1 VTTKSKNK
9 NIVIGIAY
17 NAYDPLTA
25 RKVER
30 ASEESVEEMA
40 NEVLA
45 AVTELGYTSFTLPLH
60 KSFLSFLNR
69 LKVLNADVI
78 INLCEAFAGYPQL
91 ESNVAAA
98 FELMGVA
105 FTGNDSRTLALCLNK
120 FRTKAVL
127 KSSGLPT
134 APAMLMDSPDA
145 KPEIPFPVIVKPNR
159 EDASLGI
166 LPESVCADVE
176 ALQKQV
182 QRIIEIY
189 DQSALVEA
197 YIDGREFNVAVF
209 DDAKPEALPV
219 SEIDFSQMPEGQ
231 ARILSYEAKWLADGV
246 LYQASPPVCPA
257 PIDDAVRTKLQEMA
271 VKAFLAVECRDYG
284 RIDFRMDKKGR
295 IFVLEVNPNP
305 DISLNAGYARAL
317 GAAGIEYKAFWQRLI
332 EKALAR
338 RPKK

>member
-1 VTTKSKNK
+1 MTTKSKNK
-9 NIVIGIAY
+9 NIVVGIAY
-17 NAYDPLTA
+17 NAYDPLTS

-45 AVTELGYTSFTLPLH
+45 AVTELGYTSFILPLH

-69 LKVLNADVI
+69 LKVLNADII

-98 FELMGVA
+98 FELMHVA

-120 FRTKAVL
+120 FKTKAVL
-127 KSSGLPT
+127 KSCGLPT

-145 KPEIPFPVIVKPNR
+145 KLEIPYPVIVKPNR

-166 LPESVCADVE
+166 LPESVCADAE

-182 QRIIEIY
+182 QRILEIY
-189 DQSALVEA
+189 DQPALVEA

-219 SEIDFSQMPEGQ
+219 SEIDFGEMPEGQ
-231 ARILSYEAKWLADGV
+231 PRILSYEAKWLADAA

-257 PIDDAVRTKLQEMA
+257 QVDDTLRAKLQETA

-305 DISLNAGYARAL
+305 DISHNAGYARAL
-317 GAAGIEYKAFWQRLI
+317 GAAGIEYKSFWQRLI

-338 RPKK
+338 RLKK

>member
-1 VTTKSKNK
+1 MTTTKKNK
-9 NIVIGIAY
+9 NIVVGIAY

-30 ASEESVEEMA
+30 ASEESVREMA

-45 AVTELGYTSFTLPLH
+45 AVTELGYTAFTLPLH
-60 KSFLSFLNR
+60 KSFLAFLNR

-91 ESNVAAA
+91 ESNVAGGL
-98 FELMGVA
+98 ELMGVP

-120 FRTKAVL
+120 FKTKAVL
-127 KSSGLPT
+127 KAAGVPT
-134 APAMLMDSPDA
+134 AAAQVADSVEA
-145 KPEIPFPVIVKPNR
+145 KIDVPFPVIVKPNR

-166 LPESVCADVE
+166 LPESVCADAECV
-176 ALQKQV
+176 QKQV
-182 QRIIEIY
+182 QKIVEIY
-189 DQSALVEA
+189 EQAALIEA
-197 YIDGREFNVAVF
+197 FIDGREFNVAVF
-209 DDAKPEALPV
+209 DDSKPEALPV

-231 ARILSYEAKWLADGV
+231 PRILSYEAKWLTDAT

-257 PIDDAVRTKLQEMA
+257 QIDDALKAKLHEAA
-271 VKAFLAVECRDYG
+271 VKAFLACECRDYA
-284 RIDFRMDKKGR
+284 RVDFRMDKKGR

-317 GAAGIEYKAFWQRLI
+317 AAAGIEYKDFWGRLI

>member
-1 VTTKSKNK
+1 MTTKSRNK
-9 NIVIGIAY
+9 NIVVGIAY

-45 AVTELGYTSFTLPLH
+45 AVTDLGYTSFTLPLH

-69 LKVLNADVI
+69 LKVLNADVV

-98 FELMGVA
+98 FELMGLG

-120 FRTKAVL
+120 FKTKAVL

-134 APAMLMDSPDA
+134 APAQLMDAADT
-145 KPEIPFPVIVKPNR
+145 KLEIPYPVIVKPNR

-166 LPESVCADVE
+166 QPESVCADAE
-176 ALQKQV
+176 SLQKQV
-182 QRIIEIY
+182 QRILDVYE
-189 DQSALVEA
+189 QPALVEA
-197 YIDGREFNVAVF
+197 YVEGREFNVAVF
-209 DDAKPEALPV
+209 DDGKPEALPV
-219 SEIDFSQMPEGQ
+219 SEIDFAQMPEGQ
-231 ARILSYEAKWLADGV
+231 PRILSYEAKWLADGA
-246 LYQASPPVCPA
+246 LYQASPPICPA
-257 PIDDAVRTKLQEMA
+257 PVDDALKAKLQEAA
-271 VKAFLAVECRDYG
+271 VRAFQAVECRDYG

-317 GAAGIEYKAFWQRLI
+317 AAAGIEYKAFWQRLI
-332 EKALAR
+332 EKSLAR

>member
-1 VTTKSKNK
+1 MTTKSKNR
-9 NIVIGIAY
+9 NIVVGIAY

-30 ASEESVEEMA
+30 ASEESVQEMA

-60 KSFLSFLNR
+60 KSFLAFLNR

-120 FRTKAVL
+120 FKTKAVL

-134 APAMLMDSPDA
+134 AAAQLVDSSEA
-145 KPEIPFPVIVKPNR
+145 KIDVSFPVIVKPNR

-166 LPESVCADVE
+166 LPESVCADAECV
-176 ALQKQV
+176 QKQV
-182 QRIIEIY
+182 QKITEVY
-189 DQSALVEA
+189 EQAALVEA
-197 YIDGREFNVAVF
+197 FIDGREFNVAVF

-219 SEIDFSQMPEGQ
+219 SEIDFGQMPEGQ
-231 ARILSYEAKWLADGV
+231 PRILSYEAKWLPDAA
-246 LYQASPPVCPA
+246 LYQASPPICPA
-257 PIDDAVRTKLQEMA
+257 PIDDALKTKLQEAA
-271 VKAFLAVECRDYG
+271 VKAFLACECRDYA
-284 RIDFRMDKKGR
+284 RVDFRMDKKGR

-317 GAAGIEYKAFWQRLI
+317 AAAGIDYKSFWQRLI

>member
-1 VTTKSKNK
+1 MSKLK
-9 NIVIGIAY
+9 NRNVLVGIAY

-25 RKVER
+25 RKVDR
-30 ASEESVEEMA
+30 PSEESVEQMA

-45 AVTELGYTSFTLPLH
+45 AVTELGYTAFILPLH

-69 LKVLNADVI
+69 LKVLNADVV

-98 FELMGVA
+98 FELMGLA

-120 FRTKAVL
+120 FKTKAVL
-127 KSSGLPT
+127 KSVGLPT
-134 APAMLMDSPDA
+134 APAQLMESPEA
-145 KPEIPFPVIVKPNR
+145 KLEIAFPVIVKPNR

-166 LPESVCADVE
+166 LPASVCTDIESV
-176 ALQKQV
+176 QKQV
-182 QRIIEIY
+182 QRILETY
-189 DQSALVEA
+189 EQPALVEA

-209 DDAKPEALPV
+209 DETKPEALPV

-231 ARILSYEAKWLADGV
+231 PRILSYEAKWLADEA
-246 LYQASPPVCPA
+246 LYQASLPICPA
-257 PIDDAVRTKLQEMA
+257 PVDDALRTKLQDAA
-271 VKAFLAVECRDYG
+271 VRAFLAVECRDYG
-284 RIDFRMDKKGR
+284 RVDFRMDKKGR
-295 IFVLEVNPNP
+295 IFILEVNPNP
-305 DISLNAGYARAL
+305 DISLNAGFARAL
-317 GAAGIEYKAFWQRLI
+317 GAAGVDYKTFWQKLI